1 MTGPLVFTLRLSS
14 VNVTTQFINVRHL
27 SNGHGDTYIL
37 TTNIHRYSQVGES
50 LLIKLVPER

>member
-27 SNGHGDTYIL
+27 SSVHGDTYIL
-37 TTNIHRYSQVGES
+37 TSYSQVGES
-50 LLIKLVPER
+50 LLIKLVPEW

>member
-27 SNGHGDTYIL
+27 SVHGDTYIL
-37 TTNIHRYSQVGES
+37 TANIHRYSQVGES
-50 LLIKLVPER
+50 LLIKLVPEW